1 MSDELDRIISRE
13 DEIVPSSGFV
23 ASVMDAVRQ
32 EAAASQPIPFPPIP
46 FPWLRALPGFF
57 AMGALLV
64 LLIVGVVRGIFMS
77 ASASSNSSNW
87 LESSWTHFLG
97 QTNAEW
103 IALALLLTAFS
114 VFLVLRLTKEPS
126 EGADAA

>member
-46 FPWLRALPGFF
+46 FPWVRALPGFI
-57 AMGALLV
+57 ALGAVLALL
-64 LLIVGVVRGIFMS
+64 IAGMVREARLPAVAYS
-77 ASASSNSSNW
+77 HTLPDW
-87 LESSWTHFLG
+87 LDSWTHSLV
-97 QTNAEW
+97 QANAEW

-114 VFLVLRLTKEPS
+114 VFLILRLTKEPS
-126 EGADAA
+126 